1 MRAVVG
7 VDLSDGSERAIAHA
21 IALARLRGWP
31 VTLALV
37 DAVPEAVDALP
48 PSMRVIAEHY
58 AAILS
63 ARLDEHRAR
72 LAEVRERWVHQG
84 VDLDQL
90 VVDGYPD
97 ERLPRIAAELEAA
110 LIVVGSHG
118 RTGAGRFLIGSVA
131 ERVARLAEVDVLIAR
146 GDAPDGGYRR
156 VIVGTDF
163 SAPAD
168 AAARHALPFL
178 AKGARVELAHC
189 WWLPGAAHFGEPALG
204 LSHDELHGHLERAL
218 RAAGDRLRAALVD
231 RPDLELLYDLVPAAP
246 SRGLAELAERRDADL
261 VVVGSHGRRGLR
273 RLVLGSVAETTIRH
287 APCSV
292 LVAR

>member
-21 IALARLRGWP
+21 VALARHRGWP
-31 VTLALV
+31 LTLALV

-48 PSMRVIAEHY
+48 PSMRIIAERY

-72 LAEVRERWVHQG
+72 LAEVRERWLGQG
-84 VDLDQL
+84 VELDQV

-97 ERLPRIAAELEAA
+97 ERLPKIAVELEAA

-131 ERVARLAEVDVLIAR
+131 ERVARLSEIDVLIAR
-146 GDAPDGGYRR
+146 GDAPDGGYQR
-156 VIVGTDF
+156 VIIGTDF

-168 AAARHALPFL
+168 DAARHALPFL

-189 WWLPGAAHFGEPALG
+189 WWLPGAAHFGEAAIG
-204 LSHDELHGHLERAL
+204 LTHDELHGHLERAL
-218 RAAGDRLRAALVD
+218 RAAGERLHAALAD